1 MAYSNYSIN
10 VPSCPSGSHSSGIVI
25 SILTYAFV
33 ACRVAKHPKKKTTP
47 LLLHHHPPPP
57 PPPPPPRRRVLL
69 PPTTTTT
76 TTATT
81 TAGTVACRKYQF
93 SPPPQKPYI
102 TNGGSSPSRHR
113 NKLRNCAKRP
123 GVSLQEV
130 SRGVAGALGLENPFN
145 CQPQTQGAVQV
156 SSLITALPAFCLI
169 LKPSALRPT
178 PLKPLALKPKARHP
192 EPEPLNP

>member
-1 MAYSNYSIN
+1 M
-10 VPSCPSGSHSSGIVI
+10 SGSE
-25 SILTYAFV
+25 T
-33 ACRVAKHPKKKTTP
+33 PKKKK
-47 LLLHHHPPPP
+47 LHHYYYTTTHHHH
-57 PPPPPPRRRVLL
+57 PPPPPRRRVLL

-156 SSLITALPAFCLI
+156 SSLNNSTACVLPNLETVC
-169 LKPSALRPT
+169 PT
-178 PLKPLALKPKARHP
+178 PYAPKTFSPKAQSP
-192 EPEPLNP
+192 PP

>member
-57 PPPPPPRRRVLL
+57 PPPPPPPRRRVLL

-76 TTATT
+76 TATT
-81 TAGTVACRKYQF
+81 TAGNSGLQEISILSSTSKTIYYKWRQFPLTTQEQTQKLRKAARRQLTGSEQGRGRGFGLGKPFQLPAPNPRRSASLKPYNSTACVLPNLETVCPTPYAPKTFSPKAQ
-93 SPPPQKPYI
+93 SPPP
-102 TNGGSSPSRHR
+102 
-113 NKLRNCAKRP
+113 
-123 GVSLQEV
+123 
-130 SRGVAGALGLENPFN
+130 
-145 CQPQTQGAVQV
+145 
-156 SSLITALPAFCLI
+156 
-169 LKPSALRPT
+169 
-178 PLKPLALKPKARHP
+178 
-192 EPEPLNP
+192 